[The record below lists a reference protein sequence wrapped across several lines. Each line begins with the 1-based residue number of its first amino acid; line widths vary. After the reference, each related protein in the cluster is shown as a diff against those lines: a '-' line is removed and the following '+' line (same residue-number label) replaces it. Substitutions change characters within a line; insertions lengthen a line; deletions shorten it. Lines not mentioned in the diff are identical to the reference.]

1 MDCKYFGENKENVA
15 YNKVFSDIVSEQ
27 LVVGNM
33 LMKKLKVREKLRE
46 EVT

>member
-1 MDCKYFGENKENVA
+1 MDCKNFGGNKENLA
-15 YNKVFSDIVSEQ
+15 YNMFFSDLVSEQ